1 MHEYSIVD
9 SLLQLAEENARKHN
23 AKSVT
28 KLEIKIGVL
37 SGVETDLLKTAFDT
51 FKEGTMCENAE
62 FIMHIQPV
70 VVECKECGKVSELK
84 KDEYL
89 CPLCNSP
96 HIKITDGEDMYLMSM
111 ELETE
116 D

>member
-9 SLLQLAEENARKHN
+9 SLLELATNHAIKNNA
-23 AKSVT
+23 T
-28 KLEIKIGVL
+28 KITKIEVKIGVL
-37 SGVETDLLKTAFDT
+37 SGVEPELLKRAFDT
-51 FKEGTMCENAE
+51 FKEGTMAQNAE
-62 FIMHIQPV
+62 FVIHIQPV
-70 VVECKECGKVSELK
+70 VIRCKECNKESTLQ

-89 CPLCNSP
+89 CPKCKSP
-96 HIKITDGEDMYLMSM
+96 EIEIIDGEDMYLISL